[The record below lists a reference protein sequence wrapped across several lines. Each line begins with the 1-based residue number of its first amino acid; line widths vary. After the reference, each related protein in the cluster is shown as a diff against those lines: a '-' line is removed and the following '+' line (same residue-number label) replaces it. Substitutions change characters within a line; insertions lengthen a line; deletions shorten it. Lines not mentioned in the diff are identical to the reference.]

1 MPGPAVYRTIA
12 DLPQTLPVFPLPG
25 AILLPRARLPL
36 NIFEPRYLTMV
47 DDAIRGGRLI
57 GMVQP
62 TNSTDEVPQMYPVG
76 CVGRLS
82 SLAETEDRRYLITLT
97 GICRFR
103 IVDELETVTPYRQVR
118 ATYDEFADDLTQ
130 TDEAPSLD
138 RQRLAAAL
146 SSYLKD
152 RRFDADWGAAEKAPV
167 EVLINSLSMICP
179 FAVSEKQALVE
190 AKTVDERA
198 VALLTLLE
206 MAVAGEGTGE
216 GGQSVQ

>member
-12 DLPQTLPVFPLPG
+12 DLPETLAVFPLPG

-36 NIFEPRYLTMV
+36 NIFEPRYLTMI
-47 DDAIRGGRLI
+47 DDAMRGGRLI

-62 TNSTDEVPQMYPVG
+62 INDADDTALYPVG
-76 CVGRLS
+76 CTGRITSLS
-82 SLAETEDRRYLITLT
+82 ETDDRRYLIVLT
-97 GICRFR
+97 GVCRFR
-103 IVDELETVTPYRQVR
+103 IERELSLSSPYRQTRV
-118 ATYDEFADDLTQ
+118 TYSEFSDDLQQ

-138 RQRLAAAL
+138 RQRLATAL
-146 SSYLKD
+146 SAYLKD
-152 RRFDADWGAAEKAPV
+152 RHFDADWGAAEKAPT
-167 EVLINSLSMICP
+167 EILINSLSMICP

-190 AKTVDERA
+190 AKTIDERA

-206 MAVAGEGTGE
+206 MAVAGGEGSTE

>member
-12 DLPQTLPVFPLPG
+12 DLPETLAVFPLPS
-25 AILLPRARLPL
+25 AILLPRGRLPL
-36 NIFEPRYLTMV
+36 NIFEPRYLTMI
-47 DDAIRGGRLI
+47 DDAMRGGRLI

-62 TNSTDEVPQMYPVG
+62 MNGVDGDTLYPVG
-76 CVGRLS
+76 CAGRIS
-82 SLAETEDRRYLITLT
+82 SLSETDDRRYLIVLT
-97 GICRFR
+97 GVCRFR
-103 IVDELETVTPYRQVR
+103 IEEELKVTSPYRQTRVSY
-118 ATYDEFADDLTQ
+118 TEFTDDLQQ

-138 RQRLAAAL
+138 RSRLAVAL
-146 SSYLKD
+146 NAYLKD
-152 RRFDADWGAAEKAPV
+152 RNFDADWGAAEKAPT
-167 EVLINSLSMICP
+167 EILINSLSMHCP

-206 MAVAGEGTGE
+206 MAVASGGTSSE